1 MLANSFLVYLYSSP
15 ILMGLL
21 IIYLIV
27 TLLYLSLSFF
37 WPNLTAFR
45 ILVPQSGIDPGPWQ

>member
-1 MLANSFLVYLYSSP
+1 MLANSFLVHLYTSP

-27 TLLYLSLSFF
+27 TLLHLSFF
-37 WPNLTAFR
+37 FWLNLTAFR